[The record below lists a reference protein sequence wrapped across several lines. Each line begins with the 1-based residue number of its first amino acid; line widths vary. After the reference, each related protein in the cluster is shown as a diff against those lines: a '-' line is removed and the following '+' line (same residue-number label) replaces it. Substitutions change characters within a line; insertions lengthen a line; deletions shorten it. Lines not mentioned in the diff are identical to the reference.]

1 MHIDKRNTKYSHR
14 MNLLMRK
21 ELTSGAGVPATPA
34 RPALRSLLLLA
45 SLANTLMFTHAA
57 AAEAMTDEKME
68 RFLLEAKVVGAK
80 ELGTGIT
87 KPHRLTLELDGKTI
101 YAAFKDVDVFKPGVT
116 RFPGGKTEMNFTDKY
131 IYEIAAYRLDRRLGM
146 NMVPVAVVRKWNGKS
161 GSFVEWIDCAIA
173 ENQRIEQ
180 GIEPPDPVAID
191 YQKAVMRLFDALI
204 YNVDRNQTNMLF
216 RKSDWKLFLIDHTR
230 SFRQIKKLPKAFA
243 ENPKSLP
250 RDLLTQLESLGAAEL
265 KTLLK
270 NVATGPQIKSL
281 LLRRDQILVEI
292 AEDRE
297 SYGDNMVFQD

>member
-1 MHIDKRNTKYSHR
+1 MFID
-14 MNLLMRK
+14 
-21 ELTSGAGVPATPA
+21 AV
-34 RPALRSLLLLA
+34 
-45 SLANTLMFTHAA
+45 
-57 AAEAMTDEKME
+57 AAEGMTDEEME
-68 RFLLEAKVVGAK
+68 RFLLEASVVDSK
-80 ELGTGIT
+80 EIGTGIT
-87 KPHRLTLELDGKTI
+87 KPHRLTLELDGETI
-101 YAAFKDVDVFKPGVT
+101 YAAFKDVDIHKPGVT

-161 GSFVEWIDCAIA
+161 GSFVEWIDDAIA

-180 GIEPPDPVAID
+180 GLEPPDPVAVD

-216 RKSDWKLFLIDHTR
+216 RKSDWKLFLIDHSR

-243 ENPKSLP
+243 GNPKSLP
-250 RDLLTQLESLGAAEL
+250 RDLLTQLESLEAAEL

-270 NVATGPQIKSL
+270 NVATGPQIKTM